1 MLQMPNTEDET
12 FVIVNWMVV
21 LTIHFNALF
30 TELGWTVLNEYFVEK
45 LERVN
50 IIYARA
56 RLVWAAA
63 GAVRDYLQ

>member
-21 LTIHFNALF
+21 LTIYFNALF
-30 TELGWTVLNEYFVEK
+30 TELGLDSTD
-45 LERVN
+45 RVN

>member
-30 TELGWTVLNEYFVEK
+30 TELGLDSTE
-45 LERVN
+45 
-50 IIYARA
+50 
-56 RLVWAAA
+56 
-63 GAVRDYLQ
+63 